1 MITRKLVPADT
12 TQQLA
17 WPELEQRKKL
27 YHLREAIAKS
37 EALFKEGHLN
47 IFEDDYDSDDD
58 VDEDQIYSYYFD
70 DHQEETDYETD
81 GNIEW

>member
-1 MITRKLVPADT
+1 MS
-12 TQQLA
+12 
-17 WPELEQRKKL
+17 LEQRKKL
-27 YHLREAIAKS
+27 YRLRQAIAKS
-37 EALFKEGHLN
+37 EALYKEWHLN

-70 DHQEETDYETD
+70 DHQEETDSETD